1 MFRKEDIGDGR
12 VQSDKLD
19 KFVVPKRT
27 TGNFVVL
34 FLFFMMAAIRE
45 ECLGVTDE
53 AREVR
58 GGRACQCGET
68 YKCEGSGLIIAAQML
83 LFMVL
88 Q

>member
-1 MFRKEDIGDGR
+1 MFRKEDIGNGR

-45 ECLGVTDE
+45 GCLGVTDV
-53 AREVR
+53 ARKAR
-58 GGRACQCGET
+58 GGRACQCGESVR
-68 YKCEGSGLIIAAQML
+68 GAG
-83 LFMVL
+83 
-88 Q
+88 